1 MKRIF
6 GICLILIVIV
16 MMTGCVGEGS
26 KEYEEHTGYLFK
38 KIEGTECLYYD
49 TDTKIVY
56 VIFNEFSGNLGYGYM
71 SVYYAENGLPYR
83 YVDGKLK
90 EIDSGGSE

>member
-6 GICLILIVIV
+6 GICLILLVMIV
-16 MMTGCVGEGS
+16 MTGCMTEGA

-49 TDTKIVY
+49 TDTRIVY
-56 VIFNEFSGNLGYGYM
+56 VMFNEFLGYQGYGYM
-71 SVYYAENGLPYR
+71 SVYYAGNGLPYR
-83 YVDGKLK
+83 YVDGELK
-90 EIDSGGSE
+90 EIDDGGE